1 MGVQYSAREWSPV
14 GVMTILEPRCYENM
28 LAETMED
35 APSPNGEGSNNSLED
50 AAREEH
56 EYLRGRL
63 RDELKREPSEEEMN
77 EWLRQ
82 HTEGY

>member
-1 MGVQYSAREWSPV
+1 MHTHHDYQEWSSGDV
-14 GVMTILEPRCYENM
+14 IIDFEILRGENM
-28 LAETMED
+28 LAEGSEEPPGGED
-35 APSPNGEGSNNSLED
+35 SNDSLED
-50 AAREEH
+50 AARDEQ
-56 EYLRGRL
+56 EYLRQRL

>member
-1 MGVQYSAREWSPV
+1 MHTQRNHQGWFPGSVVKLLGIER
-14 GVMTILEPRCYENM
+14 GENVF
-28 LAETMED
+28 AEASETSHD
-35 APSPNGEGSNNSLED
+35 GNDSDNSLED
-50 AAREEH
+50 VARDEH